1 MTENNSNKINNV
13 SQAED
18 AKPSQEEKIKLIE
31 DHFKSIMEILQLDT
45 KDQSLKD
52 TPNRVAKMYVNELFE
67 GLDPNQAPS
76 ISKFENSFGYK
87 GCILEKNIPFFS
99 LCEHHFVPIIG
110 KAHIAYIS
118 NGKVIGLSKL
128 NRIAQYFAKRPQV
141 QERLTV
147 QIARELQDIL
157 ETEDIAVI
165 IDARHLCVS
174 SRGVKDVNSDT
185 VTSFFG
191 GQFNNEDRKR
201 EFFSYLELSP

>member
-1 MTENNSNKINNV
+1 MTENNSNKVNNV

-18 AKPSQEEKIKLIE
+18 AKTSQEEKIKLIE

-99 LCEHHFVPIIG
+99 LCEHHFVPIKGI
-110 KAHIAYIS
+110 AHVAYFANEKI
-118 NGKVIGLSKL
+118 IGLSKI
-128 NRIAQYFAKRPQV
+128 NRI
-141 QERLTV
+141 
-147 QIARELQDIL
+147 
-157 ETEDIAVI
+157 
-165 IDARHLCVS
+165 
-174 SRGVKDVNSDT
+174 VN
-185 VTSFFG
+185 
-191 GQFNNEDRKR
+191 
-201 EFFSYLELSP
+201 YI